1 MSSRVS
7 GSTSQTGKSE
17 RVVSFDTER
26 AFSDSADLPCSVF
39 RHFDRDGSG
48 SIDQQELNAAL
59 KGFGYNLSR
68 ELLELIMIKYSRPC

>member
-1 MSSRVS
+1 MSSRAS
-7 GSTSQTGKSE
+7 GNISQTGRSE
-17 RVVSFDTER
+17 RVVSFDIER
-26 AFSDSADLPCSVF
+26 AFLTQAVLPCSVF

-68 ELLELIMIKYSRPC
+68 ELLELIMIKYSRPY